1 MKRTNFKRFLLFL
14 GDGRTRFMTIALVM
28 FFSLSQFQNLSA
40 QLGPSSIPLL
50 KSKQEVKA
58 IIDQQVQVLADQIVQ
73 MGVTNKS
80 DLRISALLSA
90 HNIYMFMATNMERG
104 NTMNDVA
111 YLAYA
116 QANFGRVSSNPN
128 ALNDIVPAGVSLSA
142 WNVEFF
148 NIIDVIKQ

>member
-14 GDGRTRFMTIALVM
+14 GDGRTRFMTIALVI
-28 FFSLSQFQNLSA
+28 FCSFLLSQFQNLSA

-58 IIDQQVQVLADQIVQ
+58 IIDQQVQVLADQIAQ

-104 NTMNDVA
+104 NT
-111 YLAYA
+111 
-116 QANFGRVSSNPN
+116 
-128 ALNDIVPAGVSLSA
+128 
-142 WNVEFF
+142 
-148 NIIDVIKQ
+148 

>member
-1 MKRTNFKRFLLFL
+1 
-14 GDGRTRFMTIALVM
+14 
-28 FFSLSQFQNLSA
+28 
-40 QLGPSSIPLL
+40 
-50 KSKQEVKA
+50 
-58 IIDQQVQVLADQIVQ
+58 